1 MFKDHV
7 AHRMSSLDR
16 GRRIVLAIIVI
27 TLLGGLF
34 FVVLPAASDSI
45 PVFAGTLLGLCTVA
59 ALLYAMWRGQRWARW
74 FLVASYVI
82 GLALRLPLIFRS
94 PHVLDIA
101 RATQQFVAALL
112 LAAPSSVGVF
122 FAAQR
127 GPRADI

>member
-82 GLALRLPLIFRS
+82 GLALRLPLIFRP

-112 LAAPSSVGVF
+112 LATPPSVGAF
-122 FAAQR
+122 LAAQR
-127 GPRADI
+127 NPCADI

>member
-34 FVVLPAASDSI
+34 FVVLPAASESI
-45 PVFAGTLLGLCTVA
+45 PFFTGTILGLCTVA

-74 FLVASYVI
+74 FLVASYVV
-82 GLALRLPLIFRS
+82 GLALRLPLILRS

-112 LAAPSSVGVF
+112 LAAPPSVGVF
-122 FAAQR
+122 LAAQR
-127 GPRADI
+127 SPRADI